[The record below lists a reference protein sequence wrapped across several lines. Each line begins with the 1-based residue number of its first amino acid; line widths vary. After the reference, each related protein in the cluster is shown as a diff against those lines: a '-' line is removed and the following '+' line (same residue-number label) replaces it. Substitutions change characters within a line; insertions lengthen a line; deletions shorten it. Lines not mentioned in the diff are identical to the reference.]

1 MGNRRVSVIFV
12 LSICLFYGFVTPAGS
27 EETDVISP
35 RVPAD
40 KMALAKG
47 MANPNSLDKGFI
59 AAGKEIFSGKGRCVM
74 CHGETGKGDSPMA
87 AAFNPKPRDFTNLQ
101 WQKVRTDGEIF
112 WAISEGTEYGMI
124 PFGGSLSEKER
135 WQLVNY
141 IREIGRLSNPT
152 LAKEQQ

>member
-1 MGNRRVSVIFV
+1 MKNLTIF
-12 LSICLFYGFVTPAGS
+12 LSIMFVVFFFRGTMPAHAD
-27 EETDVISP
+27 EMVLKP

-47 MANPNSLDKGFI
+47 MTNPNSLDKGFI

-112 WAISEGTEYGMI
+112 WAISEGTDYGMI
-124 PFGGSLSEKER
+124 PFGSSLSEKER
-135 WQLVNY
+135 WELVNY
-141 IREIGRLSNPT
+141 IREIGRLANPT
-152 LAKEQQ
+152 LAKEQ

>member
-1 MGNRRVSVIFV
+1 MGNWSFSVIFV
-12 LSICLFYGFVTPAGS
+12 LSIFLFYGFASPAGA
-27 EETDVISP
+27 EETDVRT
-35 RVPAD
+35 RVPAN
-40 KMALAKG
+40 KMELAKG
-47 MANPNSLDKGFI
+47 MANPGSLDKGFI
-59 AAGKEIFSGKGRCVM
+59 AAGKEIFSGKGRCAM

-87 AAFNPKPRDFTNLQ
+87 ASFNPKPRDFTNLQ

>member
-1 MGNRRVSVIFV
+1 MKKITIF
-12 LSICLFYGFVTPAGS
+12 LSIMFIVFFFRG
-27 EETDVISP
+27 VITAHADEMVLKP

-47 MANPNSLDKGFI
+47 MANPGSLDKGFI
-59 AAGKEIFSGKGRCVM
+59 SAGKEIFSGKGRCAM

-112 WAISEGTEYGMI
+112 WAISEGTDYGMI
-124 PFGGSLSEKER
+124 PFGSSLSEKER
-135 WQLVNY
+135 WELVNY
-141 IREIGRLSNPT
+141 IREIGRLANPT
-152 LAKEQQ
+152 LAKEQ